1 MHNEELPI
9 LNDIISHSRWRT
21 ENMDISV
28 ILNITNYIFVLIFGI
43 VVSLCLA
50 DISWKKYSSFYIIT
64 LILFALIQAVFYFVL
79 GETVLYKCYPLLIH
93 IPLILLICFYFH
105 KNILISVTS
114 VLAAYLLCTPRK
126 WFGTLAASFFDGN
139 TLVSDTVSI
148 LVTIPLMILVIKY
161 MSPYII
167 RLKYESKKALLLFF
181 MLPLAYYILEYEFT
195 VYTDL
200 LYTGGAVVIDFMDSF
215 IVVFYFILSML
226 SLKFS
231 DEKNKAEREN
241 LLLTTATSQ
250 AAKEIE
256 QLSFSQ
262 KQSSIYRHDL
272 RHHMNFI
279 KSCIENN
286 ETSQAISYID
296 EICTGLENSRFIRYC
311 SNEAINLI
319 LSSYADKAAAQN
331 ITVNF
336 NVTASNFDS
345 FKIADLCSL
354 LANALENALN
364 ACTHISEA
372 EQRYINLK
380 IYEKNEQLCINI
392 ANSYCSSPKYAPV
405 FKDDIPVSYRPGH
418 GIGVQSMISVMEKYH
433 GLYGFFTDDREFRF
447 QATIN
452 MTGNLGM

>member
-1 MHNEELPI
+1 
-9 LNDIISHSRWRT
+9 
-21 ENMDISV
+21 MDISV

-64 LILFALIQAVFYFVL
+64 LILFALIQAVFYLVL

-93 IPLILLICFYFH
+93 IPLILLICFSFH

-181 MLPLAYYILEYEFT
+181 MLPLAYYILEYAFT

-256 QLSFSQ
+256 QLSE
-262 KQSSIYRHDL
+262 
-272 RHHMNFI
+272 I
-279 KSCIENN
+279 K
-286 ETSQAISYID
+286 
-296 EICTGLENSRFIRYC
+296 
-311 SNEAINLI
+311 LI
-319 LSSYADKAAAQN
+319 LLWNCHHQVRHVA
-331 ITVNF
+331 VR
-336 NVTASNFDS
+336 V
-345 FKIADLCSL
+345 C
-354 LANALENALN
+354 
-364 ACTHISEA
+364 
-372 EQRYINLK
+372 
-380 IYEKNEQLCINI
+380 
-392 ANSYCSSPKYAPV
+392 
-405 FKDDIPVSYRPGH
+405 
-418 GIGVQSMISVMEKYH
+418 
-433 GLYGFFTDDREFRF
+433 
-447 QATIN
+447 
-452 MTGNLGM
+452 